1 MKWDT
6 FKDDYFVAV
15 ETGKNGHLWQTQ
27 EVKISFEPAPSQWK
41 RSGNFTN

>member
-15 ETGKNGHLWQTQ
+15 ETGTNGHLWQTQ
-27 EVKISFEPAPSQWK
+27 ATRFV
-41 RSGNFTN
+41 